1 LIRKFPYLFLISS
14 ILFGQ
19 TEPVKDIHRNDPR
32 VWALTH
38 AMVHTEP
45 GDSIKDATLVIRD
58 GRIEKVGRYIKVP
71 LDAYEIDMEG
81 AHVYPGFI
89 DGWLQVKQDEK
100 IKSPDD
106 HWNNKIRADYR
117 AKDDLKIKQ
126 KDLKALHGI
135 GITLAHVVPEKGIF
149 KGKTD
154 LVVLNDEMVSV
165 AKDVSQLIEFK
176 TTGWSDRGYP
186 NSLLGVIAVIR
197 QTFMDADWYQRSI
210 EVIKDYPEENEPLPL
225 NPSLL
230 ELANFKNERRPV
242 LFMTNEE
249 HGALR
254 SLKIAEEFNLN
265 PWLLGSG
272 YEYRR
277 LDEIKEHNPFMIFPL
292 DFPNKPKVQDP
303 YIALQFSNEQLKH
316 WDMAPDNIK
325 KVFDADL
332 RFGLTSGTLKKK
344 SDFRKNIR
352 RIIDRGISQEV
363 VLAALTTYPAEAMG
377 MDKVLGKIQPGFMA
391 NLVITDGNY
400 FDLRSRVTSV
410 WLAGKEKYITERH
423 KIILAGK
430 WDIDIM
436 GNTYELELSVPSI
449 YKKDKNKNQTA
460 LANNQLEGKLK
471 IGDET
476 LNLIGLKI
484 HGKTIEFKVSGSLLD
499 VDAMLAFNGE
509 AKKDKI
515 IGMIYD
521 GSKDY
526 DFKAKRTVEVKP
538 IPRDKEL
545 VSEAKLFFPEGAY
558 GLDKELLSPNAILID
573 NATLWTCGSKGI
585 VEEWDILFVNGKI
598 DKVAPDISVPMG
610 SALIIDG
617 TGKHVTP
624 GLIDCH
630 SHSAASSINEGAQ
643 AVTAEVRI
651 RDVLFADD
659 VNIYRQL
666 GGGLTTA
673 NVLHGSANPIGGQNA
688 VIKLRWGSG
697 PEGLLFKNAP
707 QGIKF
712 ALGENVKQANWQ
724 GNGRYPQT
732 RMGVEQVIRDAFRA
746 AQDYR
751 HRHKTY
757 DRNSKAQKKK
767 IPPRKDLELE
777 ALAEILEGKRLLHC
791 HSYRQDEIWM
801 LTRIAE
807 DFGFTIAT
815 FQHVLEGYKVA
826 ERIAEH
832 GAGASTFSDWWQY
845 KYEVIDA
852 IPYNGTL
859 MAKNNVLVSF
869 NSDDS
874 ELARRMNTEAMKA
887 VKYGGLSEEE
897 ALHFVTI
904 NPAKQLKIDKWVGSL
919 EEGKDA
925 DFVIWDGEPLSI
937 YSKVLETWIEGTRFW
952 SVDENAQLEERD
964 KTERENLI
972 QKILSHKS
980 SSSGKDMRPNSST
993 PRHFHNC
1000 EINDIELMGS
1010 EIQK

>member
-1 LIRKFPYLFLISS
+1 MQKFPFLFILISV
-14 ILFGQ
+14 IIAQ
-19 TEPVKDIHRNDPR
+19 TEPVEDIHTNDPR

-38 AMVHTEP
+38 AMIHTEP
-45 GDSIKDATLVIRD
+45 GDSIKDATLVVRD
-58 GRIEKVGRYIKVP
+58 GKIEKVGRYIKVP
-71 LDAYEIDMEG
+71 LDAYELDMEG
-81 AHVYPGFI
+81 AHIYAGFI
-89 DGWLQVKQDEK
+89 DGWLEVKKDEK
-100 IKSPDD
+100 TKSPDD
-106 HWNNKIRADYR
+106 HWNEKIRADYR
-117 AKDDLKIKQ
+117 AKDDLKIKK
-126 KDLKALHGI
+126 KDLKALHSI
-135 GITLAHVVPEKGIF
+135 GITAAHVVPEKGIF
-149 KGKTD
+149 KGKSD
-154 LVVLNDEMVSV
+154 LVVLNDEMISV
-165 AKDVSQLIEFK
+165 AKDVTELIEFK
-176 TTGWSDRGYP
+176 TTGWSDNGYP

-197 QTFMDADWYQRSI
+197 QTLLDADWYQRSL
-210 EVIKDYPEENEPLPL
+210 ELIKKYPEENEPLPL
-225 NPSLL
+225 NPSLM
-230 ELANFKNERRPV
+230 ELADFKSNRRPF
-242 LFMTNEE
+242 LFMTKEE
-249 HGALR
+249 HAALR
-254 SLKIAEEFNLN
+254 SLKISEEFNLR

-277 LDEIKEHNPFMIFPL
+277 LDKIKEHNPFIIFPL
-292 DFPNKPKVQDP
+292 EFPNKPKVGDP

-325 KVFDADL
+325 RVFDAGI
-332 RFGLTSGTLKKK
+332 RFGLTSGTLKNKL
-344 SDFRKNIR
+344 DFRKNLQK
-352 RIIDRGISQEV
+352 IIDRGISQDV
-363 VLAALTTYPAEAMG
+363 TLAALTTYPAEAMG
-377 MDKVLGKIQPGFMA
+377 LDQVLGKIQPGFMA
-391 NLVITDGNY
+391 NLVVTDGNY
-400 FDLRSRVTSV
+400 FDPRSRVTSI

-423 KIILAGK
+423 KTVLAGK
-430 WDIDIM
+430 WDIDIQN
-436 GNTYELELSVPSI
+436 NTYELELTVPSI
-449 YKKDKNKNQTA
+449 YKKDKNRNQIA
-460 LANNQLEGKLK
+460 LANNQLEGKVS
-471 IGDET
+471 IGDEF
-476 LNLIGLKI
+476 LNLMDLKI
-484 HGKTIEFKVSGSLLD
+484 YGNRIEFKVKGTLLD
-499 VDAMLAFNGE
+499 IDATLAFKGE
-509 AKKDKI
+509 IKKDKI
-515 IGMIYD
+515 IGTIYD

-526 DFKAKRTVEVKP
+526 AFKAKRTVVVER
-538 IPRDKEL
+538 IARDKEMM
-545 VSEAKLFFPEGAY
+545 SESKLFLPEGAY
-558 GLDKELLSPNAILID
+558 GLDKELLTPNAVLID
-573 NATLWTCGSKGI
+573 NATIWTCGPKGI

-610 SALIIDG
+610 SALVIDG
-617 TGKHVTP
+617 TDKYVTP

-688 VIKLRWGSG
+688 VIKLRWGSE
-697 PEGLLFKNAP
+697 PEDLLFKNAP

-757 DRNSKAQKKK
+757 DRNSKAQKKTV
-767 IPPRKDLELE
+767 PPRIDLELE

-807 DFGFTIAT
+807 DFGFKIAT

-826 ERIAEH
+826 ERLAEH

-869 NSDDS
+869 NSDDA

-925 DFVIWDGEPLSI
+925 DFVIWDGAPLSI
-937 YSKVLETWIEGTRFW
+937 YSKVLETWIDGTRYW
-952 SVDENAQLEERD
+952 SVDENVQLEERD
-964 KTERENLI
+964 KLEREELI
-972 QKILSHKS
+972 QKILSHRS
-980 SSSGKDMRPNSST
+980 SSSGKAMRPNSAT

-1000 EINDIELMGS
+1000 ELNDLELMGL
-1010 EIQK
+1010 EDFE